1 MLLFTFRAG
10 IKIKLFLKKQ
20 AAGTKANKHLE
31 TFKIM
36 TETYSIINTDLVIK
50 NKASILISDLSIQR
64 GYGIFDFFRTINNKP
79 VFLEDHLDRFF
90 YSASQMQLEQYL
102 NRTQI
107 KQLIHQLIE
116 KNNIS
121 DSGIRITLTGGYSED
136 GYSLTKPNLLITQ
149 SAFTFNTEIFN
160 KGIKLITFNHQR
172 QLPSV
177 KTIDYLIAIHL
188 QPFIKSHNADDL
200 LYYHHNEITEC
211 PRSNFFM
218 VTQKDEVVTP
228 SKNILKGITRKK
240 ILGFAEL
247 HVRETTVRLEDIKTA
262 KEAFITSTT
271 KNVLPVFEID
281 GKTIGD
287 GKPGRI
293 TSEIYKMVCKMKEG
307 KVIA

>member
-1 MLLFTFRAG
+1 MAEIYSVVNKDFV
-10 IKIKLFLKKQ
+10 LK
-20 AAGTKANKHLE
+20 NE
-31 TFKIM
+31 
-36 TETYSIINTDLVIK
+36 
-50 NKASILISDLSIQR
+50 ASILISDLSIQR

-90 YSASQMQLEQYL
+90 YSAFQLQLDGYL
-102 NRTQI
+102 NRTEI
-107 KQLIHQLIE
+107 TQLIHQLIE

-121 DSGIRITLTGGYSED
+121 ESGIRITLTGGYSED
-136 GYSLTKPNLLITQ
+136 GYSLAKPNLLITQ

-177 KTIDYLIAIHL
+177 KTIDYLMAIHL
-188 QPFIKSHNADDL
+188 QPFIKSQNADDL
-200 LYYHHNEITEC
+200 LYYHENEITEC

-218 VTQKDEVVTP
+218 VNEKDEILTP

-240 ILGFAEL
+240 ILGL
-247 HVRETTVRLEDIKTA
+247 SDLNVRETTVTPEDIKTA

-281 GKTIGD
+281 GKTIAD
-287 GKPGRI
+287 GKPGRV
-293 TSEIYKMVCKMKEG
+293 TTYIYERICKLKER
-307 KVIA
+307 